1 MAETAVWTEEE
12 TATEAVKAVVARE
25 AVDVVVAMAVVA
37 GTAASLR
44 ALRVGK
50 PAVEVTA
57 SVDGG
62 SVEAARALVS
72 EETAVV
78 AEPAL
83 GSVVA

>member
-1 MAETAVWTEEE
+1 MVWTEVA
-12 TATEAVKAVVARE
+12 TAKVAVKAVVALA
-25 AVDVVVAMAVVA
+25 AVGVVVAMAAVVGA
-37 GTAASLR
+37 AASLR

-57 SVDGG
+57 SVDKG

-72 EETAVV
+72 KGTAVV

-83 GSVVA
+83 RSVVA